1 MSKKRIERLDEK
13 QKQIEEDE
21 IRSIEEGEMEAYFRE
36 QERIFYRKNRSSPA
50 RSGAC

>member
-1 MSKKRIERLDEK
+1 MMSKKRIERLDEK

-36 QERIFYRKNRSSPA
+36 RKNLLQKKS
-50 RSGAC
+50 